1 VALRPI
7 ADLVQV
13 DHAKR
18 AAHADERAK
27 IHEEPFE
34 PLGAFKAPVNQQAVK
49 PYGVSE
55 AKGGH
60 REHGGEQ
67 NGRLTEGES
76 SADDRDEKVTEEPKG
91 LHRTPHYL
99 SLLRI
104 RELRHGMHAA
114 DFGGVGF
121 HGEFFYIFSK

>member
-1 VALRPI
+1 
-7 ADLVQV
+7 
-13 DHAKR
+13 
-18 AAHADERAK
+18 
-27 IHEEPFE
+27 
-34 PLGAFKAPVNQQAVK
+34 VNQQAVK

-60 REHGGEQ
+60 REHGREQ
-67 NGRLTEGES
+67 NGRLTEGERTT
-76 SADDRDEKVTEEPKG
+76 DDRDKKMTEEPQR
-91 LHRTPHYL
+91 LHQTPHHL

-121 HGEFFYIFSK
+121 HGGKFYIFRK